1 MIFQASLMD
10 QDLTLMEQLMTLNE
24 TIEDIKVKRL
34 YGSSRE
40 SFHSSCDLN
49 IGSDWSLPGSKT
61 YFRDSKIYSGK
72 ATVDMTS
79 TENMTHWD
87 KTQRQ
92 VGPEYN
98 AFWNYTSCDSKW
110 CCVVQSD
117 ENKPSDI
124 QHRMALL
131 CIYLYLVICMVDVYI
146 VSIYYHH
153 FFKLSVVFLIQNTL
167 NRSKSKLPVVELVCI
182 HSLFSWLG
190 SEQNCIPIRYKI
202 EKEPSRYGLFFVM
215 EG

>member
-1 MIFQASLMD
+1 MQAAESEQSIGVDSISEENLHFEENNDDDENSSYDEDTGDDSDEMSEYEESISFHNACREFYMNRKDATESFKHSMERDHEKRTEVDKRKKTTSIDDAMERLRREMASLMD

-79 TENMTHWD
+79 TENMTH
-87 KTQRQ
+87 
-92 VGPEYN
+92 
-98 AFWNYTSCDSKW
+98 
-110 CCVVQSD
+110 
-117 ENKPSDI
+117 
-124 QHRMALL
+124 
-131 CIYLYLVICMVDVYI
+131 
-146 VSIYYHH
+146 
-153 FFKLSVVFLIQNTL
+153 
-167 NRSKSKLPVVELVCI
+167 
-182 HSLFSWLG
+182 
-190 SEQNCIPIRYKI
+190 
-202 EKEPSRYGLFFVM
+202 
-215 EG
+215 

>member
-40 SFHSSCDLN
+40 SFHSSCGLN

-72 ATVDMTS
+72 ATIDMTS

-131 CIYLYLVICMVDVYI
+131 CIYMYLVICMVDVYI

-153 FFKLSVVFLIQNTL
+153 FFLNYRLSFSYKIHLTDQNQCYQLLNLYVYIVYFRGSAL
-167 NRSKSKLPVVELVCI
+167 NRTASQPATK
-182 HSLFSWLG
+182 
-190 SEQNCIPIRYKI
+190 
-202 EKEPSRYGLFFVM
+202 
-215 EG
+215 